1 MTVNGHNVTDENGI
15 GQIQALD
22 APKTT
27 NLTVNKVWN
36 DNDDQDGKR
45 RTVTFDL
52 YRKLAGEAD
61 YTKMDGQSR
70 DINVNAG
77 DSAAY
82 WFDLPVVVDGKQAEY
97 KVKEATRI
105 DGYTAQCTDPDF
117 MDDGSGMAMTCTN
130 THTPETTSLGV
141 NKVWNDANNQD
152 GSRPDSITVH
162 LVKNGVKTNQS
173 ATLNAAN
180 NWSNAN
186 AFTNLPVYE
195 NGMKIT
201 YGVQEDVPSG
211 YTVTTD
217 GVVRRTA
224 TSP

>member
-1 MTVNGHNVTDENGI
+1 MSPITITVGADGVVTVNGHNVTDENGI

-97 KVKEATRI
+97 KAKEATRI
-105 DGYTAQCTDPDF
+105 DGYTAQCTDRLPW
-117 MDDGSGMAMTCTN
+117 
-130 THTPETTSLGV
+130 TT
-141 NKVWNDANNQD
+141 
-152 GSRPDSITVH
+152 
-162 LVKNGVKTNQS
+162 
-173 ATLNAAN
+173 AAA
-180 NWSNAN
+180 W
-186 AFTNLPVYE
+186 
-195 NGMKIT
+195 
-201 YGVQEDVPSG
+201 
-211 YTVTTD
+211 
-217 GVVRRTA
+217 R
-224 TSP
+224 